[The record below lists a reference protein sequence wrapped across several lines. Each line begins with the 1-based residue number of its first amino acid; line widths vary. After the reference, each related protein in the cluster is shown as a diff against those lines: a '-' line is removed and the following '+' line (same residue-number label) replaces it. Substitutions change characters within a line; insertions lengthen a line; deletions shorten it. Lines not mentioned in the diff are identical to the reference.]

1 MRDPPLQTGSG
12 PSLFSSTLERV
23 KGTSKE
29 IFFVKMISNISHSL
43 GPNETNSM
51 KENKSWEMHATY
63 CLEGIL
69 TPVISFAGIIGK
81 IDMLY

>member
-1 MRDPPLQTGSG
+1 
-12 PSLFSSTLERV
+12 
-23 KGTSKE
+23 
-29 IFFVKMISNISHSL
+29 MISNISHSL